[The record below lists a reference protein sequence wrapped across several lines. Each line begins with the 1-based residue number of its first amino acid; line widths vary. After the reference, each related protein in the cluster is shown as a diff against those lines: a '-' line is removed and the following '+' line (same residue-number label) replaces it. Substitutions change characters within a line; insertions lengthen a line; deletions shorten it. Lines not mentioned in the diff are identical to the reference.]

1 MALTEEQLAEAQ
13 QELIRR
19 QKERTDQYT
28 REYAE
33 RQRVAEEAFWARMQ
47 AKYPQLD
54 KDTMHDIWSE
64 IDDWYR

>member
-13 QELIRR
+13 TELARR
-19 QKERTDQYT
+19 EKERFDRYS

-33 RQRVAEEAFWARMQ
+33 RQRAAEDAFWERMK

-54 KDTMHDIWSE
+54 RDTMYDIWSE
-64 IDDWYR
+64 VDDFFH